1 MLYNFCVIMSP
12 QPQMI
17 ENQFSG
23 EFSMHS
29 LGNNHADV
37 HLIMLTHEIC
47 ICLTN
52 SIINWFLRND
62 FINSTNIKSL
72 YRYIKVDENLVIS
85 KATNIKKGKSSN
97 SDMAK

>member
-1 MLYNFCVIMSP
+1 MLYNFCVIISP

-29 LGNNHADV
+29 LGNNHANV
-37 HLIMLTHEIC
+37 HLIMLNHEIC

-52 SIINWFLRND
+52 KAVNCFLRND
-62 FINSTNIKSL
+62 SIKFSNIKSICI
-72 YRYIKVDENLVIS
+72 YIYIHIS
-85 KATNIKKGKSSN
+85 GWESN
-97 SDMAK
+97 NFKNY

>member
-1 MLYNFCVIMSP
+1 
-12 QPQMI
+12 MI

-37 HLIMLTHEIC
+37 HLIMLNHEIC

-52 SIINWFLRND
+52 KVVNCFLRND
-62 FINSTNIKSL
+62 SIKFSNIKSI
-72 YRYIKVDENLVIS
+72 YTYI
-85 KATNIKKGKSSN
+85 
-97 SDMAK
+97 